1 MPLKMSSGPQ
11 QRTQAPLN
19 SGKSIMSSRVTSIKS
34 GLKRRKQNVQNSSC
48 SLSMII
54 VFSILL
60 ALLVY
65 LMMVVSFTRAL
76 AWRDDG
82 RIVLQDNKSEDYPR
96 GGATPP
102 RIPSQGGG
110 NPNDVTKDYTGDSWG
125 DRKKP
130 PTITGNGIKPPLLRK
145 QDPGLDHG
153 EGKAGGVAHDPKSLG
168 NVNSLSNPERRVL
181 TAYLEPIDRSS
192 WKEKPIPLRTST
204 AKDLK
209 EVKFPRLRSCKQ
221 LPEQWPVDDY
231 PQGDPFL
238 PWIHDV
244 FPSHDGQLIQFVAQN
259 RRRCRTGTTTGDRA
273 LLAHTEPQVAL
284 FQHVAV
290 QRLNRTGSSPVRY
303 RLVDHE
309 HADRDG
315 METRFICRF
324 QPSGEE
330 TLSVYN
336 FNYEWASYRKHIRQ
350 MFHEEGR
357 DNKQIHTSQ
366 LTFQCPV
373 PKSLVETVRTGASV
387 KGDYATLFVDLVPL
401 RSPPRYGSPQAF
413 FPPYYREFQISGNG
427 AFNASLEW
435 GSDHILP
442 LVENSGR
449 WANIPI
455 CKPSLLTYGKQKDD
469 AAALAVATD
478 KSDPSQSMEPV
489 KQHHLASCLW
499 TSSGYATRGNRFAI
513 NDGQRRLLEWITY
526 NKLIGVDHFYLY
538 DNSGAFSNDTTHSLH
553 AIADRFPDD
562 VTIIDWPAQ
571 VCNNNPNNVDSV
583 GERSSQYAAEASC
596 RLRFGPHVNWIA
608 QFDIDEYLVPS
619 KWRSTLLH

>member
-1 MPLKMSSGPQ
+1 MKLKVSSGMQ
-11 QRTQAPLN
+11 QRSQATVNNGQTTIPRML
-19 SGKSIMSSRVTSIKS
+19 SGTKLGI
-34 GLKRRKQNVQNSSC
+34 KRRRQHSQESSY
-48 SLSMII
+48 SLSII
-54 VFSILL
+54 IIFLIVL
-60 ALLVY
+60 AMLVY
-65 LMMVVSFTRAL
+65 VMMVVSFTRAL
-76 AWRDDG
+76 NVTEDG
-82 RIVLQDNKSEDYPR
+82 QEIQQATFNGDYPR
-96 GGATPP
+96 GRVNPP
-102 RIPSQGGG
+102 RTTPQDKKDPNYIP
-110 NPNDVTKDYTGDSWG
+110 NVYRRDRWG
-125 DRKKP
+125 DRKSPASKGPGQGTIQSQLIRTGAAKSVHVGRGPLSREKIDP
-130 PTITGNGIKPPLLRK
+130 PFDTG
-145 QDPGLDHG
+145 
-153 EGKAGGVAHDPKSLG
+153 
-168 NVNSLSNPERRVL
+168 RRIL
-181 TAYLEPIDRSS
+181 TAYLEPIDRLS
-192 WKEKPIPLRTST
+192 WKIKPLPLRNST
-204 AKDLK
+204 HDKLK
-209 EVKFPRLRSCKQ
+209 EVKFPRLDSCRR

-231 PQGDPFL
+231 PEEDPFL

-244 FPSHDGQLIQFVAQN
+244 FPTHDGKLIQFVAQN
-259 RRRCRTGTTTGDRA
+259 RRRCRTGTTTTDTEA
-273 LLAHTEPQVAL
+273 LALTEPQVAL

-290 QRLNRTGSSPVRY
+290 QRLNRTGSSPFRY

-309 HADRDG
+309 HADDDG

-350 MFHEEGR
+350 MFHEDGR

-373 PKSLVETVRTGASV
+373 PESLIEAVRTGASV
-387 KGDYATLFVDLVPL
+387 VDDYATLFIDLIPI
-401 RSPPRYGSPQAF
+401 RTPPRYGPPEAF
-413 FPPYYREFQISGNG
+413 FPPYYKAFQATGET
-427 AFNASLEW
+427 AFSATAEW

-469 AAALAVATD
+469 SAALATATD
-478 KSDPSQSMEPV
+478 ESDARNVVEPI

-499 TSSGYATRGNRFAI
+499 ASAGYATRGNRFAI

-538 DNSGAFSNDTTHSLH
+538 DNSGAFSDDQSKSLH
-553 AIADRFPDD
+553 PIAELFPDD
-562 VTIIDWPAQ
+562 VTVIDWPGQ

-619 KWRSTLLH
+619 KCPPAVEA